1 MCKNY
6 GSISTLIRL
15 QEHSLT
21 CYPRQQPLSAVS
33 SRVHLSAPAL
43 RVPLV
48 KSAQRGFTQRAFEIT
63 FSPENKEGIRSRY
76 RALAARHKV
85 QELISLGIK
94 VFLTRLM
101 LVILG
106 CLPKRDIK
114 GAARIWTKVS
124 SAASG
129 KFQEIFHYVEVN
141 VCNTKP

>member
-1 MCKNY
+1 MQELWQHKYVASAARALTHMSSQTPASVCGFTQGTSMCT
-6 GSISTLIRL
+6 GSSVCLCL
-15 QEHSLT
+15 
-21 CYPRQQPLSAVS
+21 
-33 SRVHLSAPAL
+33 
-43 RVPLV
+43 
-48 KSAQRGFTQRAFEIT
+48 KSAQRGLTQRAFEIT
-63 FSPENKEGIRSRY
+63 FSPENKEGSRSRY
-76 RALAARHKV
+76 RALAARHKI

-106 CLPKRDIK
+106 CLLKRDIK

-129 KFQEIFHYVEVN
+129 KFQEIFHDVEVN